1 MKNKLFKITNL
12 PDLSNNVV
20 QTDTDRK
27 FREMCLNYEYLIKDT
42 LSILRFLLTTEIKKP
57 LLIYNLLFLVELS
70 LKFYLIKYS
79 KITLEEIENKGHDI
93 VELIR
98 LSNSINP
105 KFTGLG
111 ELLNVF
117 KDKNNNCLNFKNY
130 YDYKYN
136 HKKGKEILILDFDI
150 DENEKDNVKEVIEWI
165 KYHMQIL

>member
-57 LLIYNLLFLVELS
+57 LLIYNLLF
-70 LKFYLIKYS
+70 
-79 KITLEEIENKGHDI
+79 ENKGHDI